1 MEYDIIRQLNG
12 FVAAVSVPG
21 RLEVLNSCLHCS
33 PLYPMIVFTRSI
45 TPPGVCPSIP
55 AAGCQHG
62 LFSCVENAVGLSR
75 SVDSLLN
82 PFAVRRT
89 PHSSSYSSRPPC
101 EPASVRRAGRTCSV
115 CILVWLLSVCCSE
128 TARCA
133 RRRTTAT
140 VADTSS
146 AQRHQRTTSAPP
158 KSPSRRRTS
167 APAHN
172 PNFCLTL
179 NQFAQTKHTANY
191 VREQSVI
198 SYLLDAYSGR

>member
-89 PHSSSYSSRPPC
+89 PHSSSYSSRPPWSQRAC
-101 EPASVRRAGRTCSV
+101 GGPAGRAQSV
-115 CILVWLLSVCCSE
+115 YLYGSCLSVVLRLHAVQDDEQLRPWLIHRQRSA
-128 TARCA
+128 TNVRHLLPPNH
-133 RRRTTAT
+133 RR
-140 VADTSS
+140 VGG
-146 AQRHQRTTSAPP
+146 HLPP
-158 KSPSRRRTS
+158 
-167 APAHN
+167 HI
-172 PNFCLTL
+172 TL
-179 NQFAQTKHTANY
+179 IF
-191 VREQSVI
+191 V
-198 SYLLDAYSGR
+198 